1 MLSIWLNSLWGHCCQ
16 QNLLAT
22 VNVINCIYFIHCSLC
37 DYSSLDY
44 SLWWWS
50 ILIPSL
56 QLMPPWLEVR
66 AMKAW
71 QAQRCLRSSVSGLCS
86 FFASLTSSTSS
97 ALSSV
102 TLTEQL
108 LEFMHQLPA
117 FANMTMSVRREL
129 CAVMVFAVVERAGT
143 IVLNDGEEVCK
154 SKFMF
159 QSLRKPKL

>member
-1 MLSIWLNSLWGHCCQ
+1 
-16 QNLLAT
+16 
-22 VNVINCIYFIHCSLC
+22 
-37 DYSSLDY
+37 
-44 SLWWWS
+44 
-50 ILIPSL
+50 
-56 QLMPPWLEVR
+56 MPPWLEVR
-66 AMKAW
+66 AIKAS
-71 QAQRCLRSSVSGLCS
+71 QELPSLLGVKFLLL
-86 FFASLTSSTSS
+86 FASLTSSTSS

-154 SKFMF
+154 STFMF
-159 QSLRKPKL
+159 QSLRRPKV

>member
-1 MLSIWLNSLWGHCCQ
+1 MTPWLLWTFRLTGLIFVFVLYVIIP
-16 QNLLAT
+16 LLILPCG
-22 VNVINCIYFIHCSLC
+22 VDPSCSSASSSCFLGLKSGWC
-37 DYSSLDY
+37 RPAKHSAAFAVCVSSLFVP
-44 SLWWWS
+44 
-50 ILIPSL
+50 I
-56 QLMPPWLEVR
+56 
-66 AMKAW
+66 
-71 QAQRCLRSSVSGLCS
+71 

-97 ALSSV
+97 PLSSV

-154 SKFMF
+154 SVYIYLSVS
-159 QSLRKPKL
+159 QDTKL